1 MQQGKDPIREVCS
14 AVCDGLNKIGD
25 YSYAI
30 LPRSVAHTLADFK
43 KAVLTELTGALQC
56 EMEWIDNRVA
66 AADKLREEWREKSGY
81 YGSSTS

>member
-1 MQQGKDPIREVCS
+1 MQQGKDPIREVCE
-14 AVCDGLNKIGD
+14 AVCEGLNKIGD

-30 LPRSVAHTLADFK
+30 LPRSIAHTLADFK

-66 AADKLREEWREKSGY
+66 GGDKLREEWREKCQQH
-81 YGSSTS
+81 GSSVS